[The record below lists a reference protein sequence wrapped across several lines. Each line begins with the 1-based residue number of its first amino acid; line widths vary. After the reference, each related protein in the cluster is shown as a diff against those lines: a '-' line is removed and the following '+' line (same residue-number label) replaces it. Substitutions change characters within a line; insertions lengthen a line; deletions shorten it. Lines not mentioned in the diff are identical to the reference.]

1 MSKTDSPESAA
12 SSAVEPQSSPV
23 VRSDRLLATL
33 IISSALIA
41 GASIMYPLFRSG
53 YLMNFDHPMQQ
64 GIIKCALDSAATLPT
79 ARWCSFMQAG
89 LAPFQSYPSLFY
101 ELVLSFTTAASLE
114 IAYKSALVL
123 IWIALPTIVAA
134 SLFRRGQPI
143 FAALA
148 FALLLLDHG
157 LPDAAGLEFFIF
169 AGSGF
174 NQILNY
180 ALLAA
185 VYLYSITTFNN
196 PTKWRIG
203 FLSILTALYFLSH
216 PPTSLLYM
224 PIFLAMLILYRKNV
238 IRRYRLFMMYL
249 LITALLV
256 CYFVFPVIANMSDN
270 EPGAM
275 ASSIGSQWQEVIN
288 KIIFSIN
295 PAVLLLGIAGLIL
308 MTIQWR
314 RGFWAVPAL
323 AVGILLAWTLHP
335 LVSLIGIF
343 DYSEFHRTIGIMH
356 SLVLIGCAYSLDRG
370 IDIAGRV
377 SSKKGF
383 ALMCIAIALSG
394 YVIGDD
400 YSLTMDRVGQ
410 TPIIT
415 SSQPL
420 FQPLFDVLGRV
431 NASSG
436 RVLLEETFGQTTYPV
451 NQSTFWGVGPIATQS
466 DLIHPTLRFFKYP
479 YSGTKDYQIMNQRIE
494 MMGRDSYLTLLED
507 WNIEYIVAG
516 SGPYRSA
523 FRFLPVEM
531 TVGPMI
537 VYKNTLTPVSYFRI
551 GKGTVGQTEYKKTY
565 AKVRVHANE
574 FTNLIFKVRH
584 WGNWVARVDGRRTDV
599 QRSQQHL
606 MLITVSEGDHVV
618 EFEFIPRWW
627 DYLGHSLTA
636 IGLAWALWLAMP
648 RRHPVDKTDPDET
661 PPDPELSPLRNRNK
675 YKQLGNP
682 PS

>member
-1 MSKTDSPESAA
+1 MI
-12 SSAVEPQSSPV
+12 EPQSSPV
-23 VRSDRLLATL
+23 VRSDRLLAAL
-33 IISSALIA
+33 IIAAALIA
-41 GASIMYPLFRSG
+41 GATIMYPLFRPG

-64 GIIKCALDSAATLPT
+64 GIIKCAFDSAAIFPT
-79 ARWCSFMQAG
+79 TRWCSFMQAG

-101 ELVLSFTTAASLE
+101 ELVLSFTTVASLE

-123 IWIALPTIVAA
+123 IWLALPTIVAV
-134 SLFRRGQPI
+134 SLLRRGQPI

-148 FALLLLDHG
+148 FSLLLLDHG
-157 LPDAAGLEFFIF
+157 LPDAAGLEFFIL

-185 VYLYSITTFNN
+185 VYLYSITTFKN

-216 PPTSLLYM
+216 PPTSLLYI
-224 PIFLAMLILYRKNV
+224 PVFIVMLVLNRETVKK
-238 IRRYRLFMMYL
+238 RYPLFIMYL

-256 CYFVFPVIANMSDN
+256 SYFVLPVIANMSDN
-270 EPGAM
+270 EPGSV
-275 ASSIGSQWQEVIN
+275 ASSIGSQWQEVLR
-288 KIIFSIN
+288 KIVYSIN
-295 PAVLLLGIAGLIL
+295 PAVLLLGVAGLIL
-308 MTIQWR
+308 MAIQWR

-323 AVGILLAWTLHP
+323 AAGVLLAWTIHP
-335 LVSLIGIF
+335 IVSLIGIF

-356 SLVLIGCAYSLDRG
+356 SLILIGCAYSLDRG
-370 IDIAGRV
+370 IDIAGRADG
-377 SSKKGF
+377 KKGF
-383 ALMCIAIALSG
+383 ALMCIAIALAG
-394 YVIGDD
+394 HVIGND
-400 YSLTMDRVGQ
+400 YSLTMDRTLQ

-420 FQPLFDVLGRV
+420 FRPLFDVLGRV

-436 RVLLEETFGQTTYPV
+436 RILLEETFGQTTYPV
-451 NQSTFWGVGPIATQS
+451 NQSTFWGIGPITTQS

-494 MMGRDSYLTLLED
+494 LMGRDDYLTLLED

-523 FRFLPVEM
+523 FRFLPVE
-531 TVGPMI
+531 TSVGPMI
-537 VYKNTLTPVSYFRI
+537 VYKNTITPVSYFRI
-551 GKGTVGQTEYKKTY
+551 GKGTVGPIEYKKTY
-565 AKVRVHANE
+565 AKARIHANE

-584 WGNWVARVDGRRTDV
+584 WGNWVARVDGRPTDI

-606 MLITVSEGDHVV
+606 MLITVPEGDHVV

-627 DYLGHSLTA
+627 DYLGYLLTA
-636 IGLAWALWLAMP
+636 IGIIWALWLATP
-648 RRHPVDKTDPDET
+648 RIKYPADKV
-661 PPDPELSPLRNRNK
+661 DPE
-675 YKQLGNP
+675 
-682 PS
+682 